1 MSNEPTGYVPPPEAA
16 GLTGL
21 GGLDPRE
28 LLKGGLNS
36 IPKQSKWT
44 PPEPAELA
52 ALLPKYEIEALIG
65 HGGMGAVY
73 KGRQPDLDR
82 AVAFKLLPAELT
94 VDGDFVER
102 FKREAKMLAKLQ
114 YPGIVAV
121 FETGQTSAGHL
132 YFVMEF
138 VDGTDLAQ
146 VIHGVGLQP
155 VRALEIGTQI
165 CDALN
170 YAHKHGVIHRDIK
183 PANVLLNREGR
194 AKLADFGLAKPEE
207 SGIGANLTAP
217 QVIMGTPSYMAPEA
231 KAGKSDERSDIFSLG
246 VMLYEMLTG
255 QTPAGVFSPA
265 SQRGQVDIRID
276 DVVLKAMQQ
285 QPERR
290 YQQASE
296 FKTDVDT
303 IRVGPAPV
311 VKKSRL
317 PVWLGI
323 AAVVGLGGF
332 FWWGK

>member
-44 PPEPAELA
+44 PPEPAKLA
-52 ALLPKYEIEALIG
+52 TLLRKYEIEALIG

-82 AVAFKLLPAELT
+82 AVAIKLLPAELT

-146 VIHGVGLQP
+146 VIHGIGLQP

-170 YAHKHGVIHRDIK
+170 CAHKHGVIHRDIK

-231 KAGKSDERSDIFSLG
+231 KAGKG
-246 VMLYEMLTG
+246 G
-255 QTPAGVFSPA
+255 Q
-265 SQRGQVDIRID
+265 IRR
-276 DVVLKAMQQ
+276 AQ
-285 QPERR
+285 
-290 YQQASE
+290 
-296 FKTDVDT
+296 
-303 IRVGPAPV
+303 
-311 VKKSRL
+311 
-317 PVWLGI
+317 
-323 AAVVGLGGF
+323 
-332 FWWGK
+332 